1 MTVEM
6 LTDKFFQMEEE
17 LDLFSKKIDGVAF
30 WELVRFS
37 VFNEITRQT
46 GVYGQAHK
54 LTDTNIKNVA
64 KYILNA
70 FSNMFIKNPFLAP
83 KADILFFG
91 HPRRKLLDDGL
102 WWDIYCDSIIDN
114 LKDHCK
120 CILLESQ
127 HLNTH
132 LLPAKTEC
140 IRYFDLPQFW
150 GSILKHTKIVR
161 LSLDRDE
168 KVLLGD
174 LENKINNRF
183 IVQINLIKTV
193 KNHLL
198 SRKIMLP
205 VYTRIIKNIRP
216 KIAVV
221 VVSYGYGTIIEAC
234 KDLAIPV
241 VEFQHGNLSKYHVGY
256 SFPEGSV
263 SGLQF
268 PDYLLTFGDYWKGLV
283 KLPIPNSHIIHAG
296 YPHFESEKAKY
307 SGEQRK
313 QQIIFISQ
321 GTIGK
326 QLSSFAV
333 KLKKIP
339 DFSWD
344 IVYKLH
350 PGEYVRWRRE
360 YPWLID
366 SGITVM
372 DDNSIPLY
380 KLLAQSTFLVGVYS
394 TVVY

>member
-1 MTVEM
+1 
-6 LTDKFFQMEEE
+6 
-17 LDLFSKKIDGVAF
+17 
-30 WELVRFS
+30 
-37 VFNEITRQT
+37 
-46 GVYGQAHK
+46 
-54 LTDTNIKNVA
+54 
-64 KYILNA
+64 
-70 FSNMFIKNPFLAP
+70 
-83 KADILFFG
+83 
-91 HPRRKLLDDGL
+91 
-102 WWDIYCDSIIDN
+102 
-114 LKDHCK
+114 
-120 CILLESQ
+120 
-127 HLNTH
+127 LNTH

-394 TVVY
+394 TVVYEGIGLGLQAILLDLPGIEYMDELIKSKLATKVSTVEELISQIEQLKCRPANSDDIFKPNAVENISKALKGIMRQRLPE